1 MGWYIN
7 PEGETKEAFLRR
19 EGKEVKDIDWIKIPQ
34 GQIPVVLI
42 DNGFFT
48 AAGIACSQDELHA
61 FTLSD
66 DPRPKTFYL
75 VPTEKIL
82 EVMGNDEDFLQI
94 LKENGL
100 A

>member
-7 PEGETKEAFLRR
+7 PNGETKESFLKR
-19 EGKEVKDIDWIKIPQ
+19 EGRKVTDLDWNKIPK
-34 GQIPVVLI
+34 GQVPVVLI

-48 AAGIACSQDELHA
+48 GAGIAYSQRELQA
-61 FTLSD
+61 FTQAD